1 MISLNSFK
9 CYLKLLF
16 SSIFKLNNFL
26 IKFTLF
32 ITKDCLYKLV
42 KTTMR
47 NDTVFL
53 FFILI
58 AINSDKVN
66 LIAPNAL
73 QSNKFHSFSSIA
85 SSFSPNGGI
94 SLFSINNPL
103 STSSRTWN
111 SYHQI
116 SLFYMNHSLIPL
128 LLLK

>member
-1 MISLNSFK
+1 MISLNSFQ

-32 ITKDCLYKLV
+32 VTKDCLYILV

-47 NDTVFL
+47 DVIVFL

-73 QSNKFHSFSSIA
+73 RSNKFHSFSPIA

-103 STSSRTWN
+103 SASSRTWN